1 MVQASSPSPS
11 PSSTVVVHHDSV
23 ARVRD
28 CVCRHACVDIA
39 VIVLIVCLKQ
49 EKITKQ
55 TKCGKKLERKFTC
68 WLLVRLDVN
77 VGLFSLVSLIE
88 IVVFGSVSLTVI
100 VKLIASFRKLR
111 F

>member
-23 ARVRD
+23 ARVSD

-49 EKITKQ
+49 EKMTKQ
-55 TKCGKKLERKFTC
+55 KNVEKMREKIH
-68 WLLVRLDVN
+68 LLV
-77 VGLFSLVSLIE
+77 
-88 IVVFGSVSLTVI
+88 TC
-100 VKLIASFRKLR
+100 KT
-111 F
+111 